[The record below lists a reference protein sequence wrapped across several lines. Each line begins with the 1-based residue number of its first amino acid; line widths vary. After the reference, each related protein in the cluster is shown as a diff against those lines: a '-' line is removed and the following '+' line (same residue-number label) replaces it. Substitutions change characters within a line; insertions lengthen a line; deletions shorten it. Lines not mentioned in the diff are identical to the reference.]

1 MVEREQCLILESE
14 HPQLKEEM
22 FRCLMEQYVWEWPQL
37 YLVIRFVDTA
47 SAAASLPQ
55 TKNSTEEVAQ
65 ELLVILL
72 ESITLHHDFPAG
84 KFTHIQCRCTEMSM
98 VDTLLFPSKRLV
110 I

>member
-1 MVEREQCLILESE
+1 MHIALVEREQCLILESE

-65 ELLVILL
+65 ELPCNVIGWLDLSCEILV
-72 ESITLHHDFPAG
+72 T
-84 KFTHIQCRCTEMSM
+84 FTKCHYC
-98 VDTLLFPSKRLV
+98 L
-110 I
+110 